1 MAERIF
7 RPARREGTTVPV
19 VRWMKYKTGE
29 VIIEGSL
36 TVTDANGE
44 QTLCG
49 ADPATVRGVALQAAG
64 REVGKQFDFDSQ
76 VVARTGYSQNISIA
90 IAEPGIEFSGAMYD
104 GVTYQTPVQTHIG
117 EQYGVVKLASGVWV
131 IDHADVVNVVVEIT
145 DIVEAQGGDPGFWLF
160 KFLPSVQEG

>member
-7 RPARREGTTVPV
+7 RPARRAGTTVPV
-19 VRWMKYKTGE
+19 VRAMKYKTGE

-64 REVGKQFDFDSQ
+64 RELGKAFDFDSQ
-76 VVARTGYSQNISIA
+76 VVARTGYVQQLSIA
-90 IAEPGIEFSGAMYD
+90 IAEQDIEFSGQMYNA
-104 GVTYQTPVQTHIG
+104 GNIVAPLQTHVG

-131 IDHADVVNVVVEIT
+131 IDETDVVNVVVEIT
-145 DIVEAQGGDPGFWLF
+145 DIVEAQGGDPGFHIF
-160 KFLPSVQEG
+160 KFLDSVLEA